1 MLAMKR
7 PGINFFQSWSVNP
20 VCVSLYFFV
29 QSTYITEASRNGCIL
44 TATAFKKPN
53 AKPSVY
59 VRGLSQRYLPL
70 MMSLHSFQSVYIRCQ
85 SHKRAY
91 PVC

>member
-1 MLAMKR
+1 MKR

-20 VCVSLYFFV
+20 VCAFLYFFV
-29 QSTYITEASRNGCIL
+29 RYMYITEASRNGCIL
-44 TATAFKKPN
+44 KATAFKKLN
-53 AKPSVY
+53 ARPAVY
-59 VRGLSQRYLPL
+59 VRSLSQRYLPL
-70 MMSLHSFQSVYIRCQ
+70 MMSLHSFQSVYSRCQ